1 MFLKSLNKSLKAAHT
16 FMETKKSAP
25 TIQAGLDPADSH
37 YINVRASIRKKA
49 ISQCLCILP
58 LLFYFLPLGIR
69 FQTGHVVA
77 AISCALHC

>member
-1 MFLKSLNKSLKAAHT
+1 MVFLKSLNKSLKVAHT
-16 FMETKKSAP
+16 FMETKKSLP

-37 YINVRASIRKKA
+37 YINVRA

-58 LLFYFLPLGIR
+58 LLFCFLPLGIR